1 MRSEVMLYIY
11 CVQRDNDLMPIG
23 TAMLKPWTNTVD
35 LLQEPKE
42 KINNLNWELSSIAVY
57 LLILSIREK
66 VLLVMLVNV
75 SRP

>member
-11 CVQRDNDLMPIG
+11 CVQRDNDLMPIVG
-23 TAMLKPWTNTVD
+23 YVKAVDKYVD